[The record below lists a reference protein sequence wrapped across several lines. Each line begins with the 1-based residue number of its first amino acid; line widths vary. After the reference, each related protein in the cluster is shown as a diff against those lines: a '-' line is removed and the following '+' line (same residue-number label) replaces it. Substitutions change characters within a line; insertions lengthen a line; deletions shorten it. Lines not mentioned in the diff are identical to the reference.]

1 MIFTHYIPFLLII
14 SMGNWSK
21 SSSLTSSPHAFSI
34 CRVGR
39 PVWRWKKKQLWK
51 IIHWMIGFRMA
62 NLRISR
68 HVFFDKFGPS
78 DPLQSAWDLSHFVLE
93 LRSSHMFEVSSEKKK
108 TLVFTCP
115 INRHIANRKTGILRD
130 IAATSKHISRRYYWS
145 RQYVF
150 HQDQRETASH
160 HWIPGTEKVWKFQTI
175 RWDHRTVPNPD
186 WLLVSNMVWNGFI

>member
-1 MIFTHYIPFLLII
+1 MEKKNSFEKSFIGWLDLGWQIWGFLDMFFLINLGPVI
-14 SMGNWSK
+14 HFKVPEIWV
-21 SSSLTSSPHAFSI
+21 TSSWSCGLAI
-34 CRVGR
+34 CLKCHPR
-39 PVWRWKKKQLWK
+39 
-51 IIHWMIGFRMA
+51 
-62 NLRISR
+62 
-68 HVFFDKFGPS
+68 
-78 DPLQSAWDLSHFVLE
+78 
-93 LRSSHMFEVSSEKKK
+93 KKK